1 MSRNRTGMVLVDKW
15 HCNNC
20 SCENDP
26 EAETCWNCGADT
38 DGTPPEIEGDTDD
51 FTTAD

>member
-15 HCNNC
+15 RCDNC
-20 SCENDP
+20 YCVND
-26 EAETCWNCGADT
+26 EDWEECWNCGADT
-38 DGTPPEIEGDTDD
+38 DGMLPETEGENDD